1 MTGVKILFIRSPLH
15 TFVVKEKV
23 VAKGYRL
30 VTQCYT
36 CMLND
41 PLMAD
46 TGLEKHPNDNDQF
59 LCPICLEEIDLEIAF
74 VQAELPKTRSHG
86 KLKSLYP

>member
-30 VTQCYT
+30 VTHSVIHVC
-36 CMLND
+36 
-41 PLMAD
+41 
-46 TGLEKHPNDNDQF
+46 
-59 LCPICLEEIDLEIAF
+59 
-74 VQAELPKTRSHG
+74 
-86 KLKSLYP
+86 